1 MPRGLL
7 PQVRDCGCFL
17 IEQRVL
23 LSFGLAI
30 AAGVVLRSEFAVP
43 SHDPLL
49 NLIAWERPAIYRGLV
64 DSFEAFLFTTPFLI
78 FSMLFSLAYVHFYRK
93 DAEEVSGPLP
103 PYPDVRSREELFLVL
118 GEVHKR
124 TTPRPSQNPSWL
136 MVPARGLYTGM
147 AIFGATGAGKTRGL
161 VLPIFEQ
168 LFGWMAGDPERKL
181 SGVVL
186 EVKGDLC
193 KHLRRILTAC
203 GREEDYIGISLESD
217 FRYNPLHNSLDP
229 YALAFNLGSIITAV
243 PDLFHALLPG
253 LCSLL

>member
-1 MPRGLL
+1 MSQSFL
-7 PQVRDCGCFL
+7 PQVRACVRFL
-17 IEQRVL
+17 IEQRLL
-23 LSFGLAI
+23 LSVGFAI
-30 AAGVVLRSEFAVP
+30 AVGVVLQGQFAV
-43 SHDPLL
+43 STNDPLL

-64 DSFEAFLFTTPFLI
+64 DSFAAFLFTTPFLI
-78 FSMLFSLAYVHFYRK
+78 FSMLFSLAYVHLYQK
-93 DAEEVSGPLP
+93 AAEEVSGPLP
-103 PYPDVRSREELFLVL
+103 PYPEVRSRKELFLVL

-124 TTPRPSQNPSWL
+124 TTARPSQNPSWL

-147 AIFGATGAGKTRGL
+147 AVFGATGAGKTRGL

-168 LFGWMAGDPERKL
+168 LFGWMADDPVRKL

-193 KHLRRILTAC
+193 KHLHRILTAC
-203 GREEDYIGISLESD
+203 GREEDYVGISLESD

-243 PDLFHALLPG
+243 WGKSKEPFWRV
-253 LCSLL
+253 SRT

>member
-49 NLIAWERPAIYRGLV
+49 NLIAWERPAIYCGLV

-78 FSMLFSLAYVHFYRK
+78 LSMLFSLAYVHFYRK

-103 PYPDVRSREELFLVL
+103 PYPEVRSREGLFLVL

-124 TTPRPSQNPSWL
+124 TTARPVRIPR
-136 MVPARGLYTGM
+136 G
-147 AIFGATGAGKTRGL
+147 
-161 VLPIFEQ
+161 
-168 LFGWMAGDPERKL
+168 
-181 SGVVL
+181 
-186 EVKGDLC
+186 
-193 KHLRRILTAC
+193 
-203 GREEDYIGISLESD
+203 
-217 FRYNPLHNSLDP
+217 
-229 YALAFNLGSIITAV
+229 
-243 PDLFHALLPG
+243 
-253 LCSLL
+253 